1 MSGKE
6 VRIRFLGGAGE
17 VGRSSI
23 ALSSGNTTVLL
34 DYGILLDHEPSF
46 PLHIQPRNL
55 DGILLTHA
63 HLDHSGGIPL
73 FYLRGK
79 IPLYTTKLTLKL
91 SRILINDLIKLS
103 GYFLPYEDLNV
114 DTMERCFIPASYGKK
129 FRIKDLN
136 FEFRDAGHIPGSA
149 QIIIKVAEDNREKTI
164 VYTGDINLR
173 KTKLLNAV
181 DVNHGEISCL
191 ILESTYATEDHPPR
205 QEVEKAFVKRV
216 KEVVEDGG
224 TVLVPA
230 FSVGRS
236 QEVLC
241 ILAEQNFDYP
251 VVMDGMALEVNKV
264 LLEYPEY
271 FRDYELLKYA
281 LSSVE
286 WVERWKDRRLA
297 VKKPCVIISPA
308 GMLQGGAAAFYVKEV
323 AKRSRNAIFLVSF
336 QIPGTPGRKLLEEK
350 KIFFGGRKIN
360 VEAEVERFDFSSHA
374 GESELKEL
382 LKNVEGNPTVF
393 LVHGSREKS
402 EKLAEW
408 VKTELGMPVFVPS
421 IGDTFKI

>member
-1 MSGKE
+1 MVDKE
-6 VRIRFLGGAGE
+6 VKLRFLGGVGE

-23 ALSSGNTTVLL
+23 ALSSGDTTVLL
-34 DYGILLDHEPSF
+34 DYGVLLNHEPSF
-46 PLHIQPRNL
+46 PLHVQPKNI

-79 IPLYTTKLTLKL
+79 IPLYTTELTLKL
-91 SRILINDLIKLS
+91 SRVLINDLIKLS
-103 GYFLPYEDLNV
+103 GYFLPYEGLNV
-114 DTMERCFIPASYGKK
+114 NVMERCFTPTGYGEK
-129 FRIKDLN
+129 FRIKDLS
-136 FEFRDAGHIPGSA
+136 FEFKDAGHIPGSA
-149 QIIIKVAEDNREKTI
+149 QIVVKVAEEDNGKTI

-173 KTKLLNAV
+173 ETKLLNAAEIPRE
-181 DVNHGEISCL
+181 EISCL

-205 QEVEKAFVKRV
+205 REVEEAFVKRV
-216 KEVVEDGG
+216 REVVEGGG
-224 TVLVPA
+224 TVLIPA

-241 ILAEQNFDYP
+241 VLAEQNFNFP
-251 VVMDGMALEVNKV
+251 IVMDGMALEVNRI
-264 LLEYPEY
+264 LLEHHEY
-271 FRDYELLKYA
+271 FRDYELLKHA
-281 LSSVE
+281 LNNVE

-323 AKRSRNAIFLVSF
+323 AKLSRNAIFLVSF

-350 KIFFGGRKIN
+350 KMFFGGGKVN
-360 VEAEVERFDFSSHA
+360 VEAEVEKFDFSSHA
-374 GESELKEL
+374 GESELKEF
-382 LKNVEGNPTVF
+382 LKNVKGNPTVF
-393 LVHGSREKS
+393 LVHGSKEKS

-408 VKTELGMPVFVPS
+408 IKTELGIPAYVPS
-421 IGDTFKI
+421 IGDVFKV

>member
-1 MSGKE
+1 MGKE
-6 VRIRFLGGAGE
+6 VNLRFLGGVGE

-23 ALSSGNTTVLL
+23 YLSSGDTTVLL
-34 DYGILLDHEPSF
+34 DYGVLLNHEPSF
-46 PLHIQPRNL
+46 PLHVQPKNL

-73 FYLRGK
+73 FYLRRG
-79 IPLYTTKLTLKL
+79 IPLYTTELTLRL
-91 SRILINDLIKLS
+91 SRVLINDLIKLS

-114 DTMERCFIPASYGKK
+114 NVMERCFIPASYGEK
-129 FRIKDLN
+129 FRVKDLS
-136 FEFRDAGHIPGSA
+136 FEFKDAGHIPGSA
-149 QIIIKVAEDNREKTI
+149 QIVVNVSEDNHGKTI

-173 KTKLLNAV
+173 ETKLLNAAETPY
-181 DVNHGEISCL
+181 GEISCL

-205 QEVEKAFVKRV
+205 CEVEEAFVRRV
-216 KEVVEDGG
+216 REIVEGGG

-241 ILAEQNFDYP
+241 VLAEKKFDFP
-251 VVMDGMALEVNKV
+251 IVMDGMALEVNKI
-264 LLEYPEY
+264 LLEHPGY
-271 FRDYELLKYA
+271 FRDYELLKHA
-281 LSSVE
+281 LNNVE

-323 AKRSRNAIFLVSF
+323 AKVSKNAIFLVSF
-336 QIPGTPGRKLLEEK
+336 QIAGTPGRRLLEEK
-350 KIFFGGRKIN
+350 KMFFGGWKIN
-360 VEAEVERFDFSSHA
+360 VEAEVEKFDFSSHA
-374 GESELKEL
+374 GESELKEF
-382 LKNVEGNPTVF
+382 LKNIKGNPTVF

-408 VKTELGMPVFVPS
+408 IKVELGIPAYVPS
-421 IGDTFKI
+421 IGDVFKV